1 MNTPITINNVIYGPL
16 NANIDR
22 YLTTNTWLN
31 VELMTGKNR
40 EIRKIMQKCSLQVN
54 KLIR

>member
-22 YLTTNTWLN
+22 YLTTNTWVN

-40 EIRKIMQKCSLQVN
+40 EIRKIMQKCSLQVTDF
-54 KLIR
+54 R